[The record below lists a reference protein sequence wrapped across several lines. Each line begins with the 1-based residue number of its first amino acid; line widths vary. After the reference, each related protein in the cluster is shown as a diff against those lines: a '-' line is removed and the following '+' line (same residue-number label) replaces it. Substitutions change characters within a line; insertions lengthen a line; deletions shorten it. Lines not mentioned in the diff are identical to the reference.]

1 MATLALFSMA
11 SLWAGGR
18 AAACAAALVRAN
30 ASLASCTL
38 TGGSG
43 LTAKSGVHVAT
54 GRAAAP
60 GPGGLAESVSSFAI
74 FEVMRSCCC
83 SCLEQC
89 RLERTCSLSRSL
101 TDEKLI
107 IAAKLKSKHRSKQH
121 LIALA
126 VFLHALRL

>member
-1 MATLALFSMA
+1 MATVALFSMA
-11 SLWAGGR
+11 SLCAGGR

-60 GPGGLAESVSSFAI
+60 ETDGRAGSVSSLSM
-74 FEVMRSCCC
+74 FEVMRPCCY
-83 SCLEQC
+83 SCLG
-89 RLERTCSLSRSL
+89 
-101 TDEKLI
+101 
-107 IAAKLKSKHRSKQH
+107 
-121 LIALA
+121 
-126 VFLHALRL
+126 